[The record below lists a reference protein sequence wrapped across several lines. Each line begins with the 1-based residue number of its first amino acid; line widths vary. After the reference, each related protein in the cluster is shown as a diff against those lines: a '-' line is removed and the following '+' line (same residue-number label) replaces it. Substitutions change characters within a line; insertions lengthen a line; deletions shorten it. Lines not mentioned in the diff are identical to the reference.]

1 MGVLCSLVSASGFV
15 GFDPDVTDSATQPRR
30 WTPTRAHRMPPKKK
44 PPPAGAPLKPQGSGG
59 RKRTP
64 TNAFDA
70 AAGKD
75 KYEPEKVI
83 AERLARGSTQYQVK
97 WVNYESKHNTW
108 EPIEHLAGCEDMMA
122 RCW

>member
-64 TNAFDA
+64 TSAFDA

-83 AERLARGSTQYQVK
+83 AEPAAGNMHGDLQKSAKDSTL
-97 WVNYESKHNTW
+97 EHSLFAAFNT
-108 EPIEHLAGCEDMMA
+108 D
-122 RCW
+122 